1 VPCGDPSVDD
11 VTSII
16 AYESVHRAALLDL
29 SLRAW
34 EPVFLQM
41 KMSVP
46 RFVYD
51 SFWPE
56 GWQKRQ
62 SADLAEVL
70 DAEPESV
77 DVAMDGGHPIGWV
90 CTRLHPD
97 DNMGEI
103 YILVVDPDHQRR
115 GVGRMLLH
123 HAYRRVEDA
132 GLRMVM
138 VETGDDPGHAS
149 SAYLRGCGVPAVAG
163 GQVLQGSKWLVRT
176 GWQLLDGECSC
187 QKSP

>member
-77 DVAMDGGHPIGWV
+77 DVAIEGGHPIGWV

-138 VETGDDPGHAS
+138 VETGDDPGHA
-149 SAYLRGCGVPAVAG
+149 PARRTYEAAGFQRWPVARFFKDLSG
-163 GQVLQGSKWLVRT
+163 
-176 GWQLLDGECSC
+176 
-187 QKSP
+187 